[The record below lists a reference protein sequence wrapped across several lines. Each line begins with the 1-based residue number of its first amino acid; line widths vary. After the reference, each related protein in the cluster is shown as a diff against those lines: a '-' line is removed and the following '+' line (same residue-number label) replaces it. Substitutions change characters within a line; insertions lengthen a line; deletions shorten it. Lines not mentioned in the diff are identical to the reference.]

1 LKVLLGAP
9 AFVFLTNGFLVPFA
23 SDAPVLTKG
32 FLSLFAHDLLKGLLE
47 GQPLLFITNGFLG
60 PFAHGLLKGLEF
72 PPFLL
77 NGFLSPLLFPPQKLF
92 TTFIQGFCA
101 GFAHTF

>member
-32 FLSLFAHDLLKGLLE
+32 FLSL
-47 GQPLLFITNGFLG
+47 
-60 PFAHGLLKGLEF
+60 FAHGLLKGLEF